1 MQEEFARSSV
11 ILKKRLKQVEIMNVI
26 AGSIKTKRLDEDSGT
41 FQEMVDE
48 MKENDKALSDDDED
62 IDNKEK
68 LFGAL
73 DAFKDKKT
81 KQASINFYSYEFER
95 FIKGTRAEQLVKYL
109 SNQSLNSPLFESP
122 TVQAYLDSQWQ

>member
-1 MQEEFARSSV
+1 MQEELARSSV

-81 KQASINFYSYEFER
+81 K
-95 FIKGTRAEQLVKYL
+95 
-109 SNQSLNSPLFESP
+109 
-122 TVQAYLDSQWQ
+122 